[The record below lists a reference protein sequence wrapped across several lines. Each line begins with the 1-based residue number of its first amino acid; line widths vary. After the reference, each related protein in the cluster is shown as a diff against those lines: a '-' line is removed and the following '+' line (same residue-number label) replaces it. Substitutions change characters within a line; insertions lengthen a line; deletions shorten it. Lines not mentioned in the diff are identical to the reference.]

1 MWLKKQKNSSE
12 SGQVQELDW
21 KGVRWQPMS
30 KENQKKLYAQF
41 AVVAKYIAQ
50 KDLKMH

>member
-1 MWLKKQKNSSE
+1 MWLKKQKHSSE

-21 KGVRWQPMS
+21 KGVTQQPMS
-30 KENQKKLYAQF
+30 KENQKELYAHL

-50 KDLKMH
+50 